1 MIKNRL
7 HPTIIASGKDGFLMP
22 DMLVKL
28 YELDRYKDNR
38 EQLRAQGISIQ
49 PAMAANLGRI
59 RRWILEHFSE
69 GWADEAAQATL
80 ASPCRC
86 LLAVRDGE
94 EGGREILGFA
104 CYDTTAKGFFGP
116 TGVSEAARGL
126 GVGRALLLGTLRN
139 MEAAGYAYAVIGWV
153 GPAKFYE
160 TCCGAALIENSDPG
174 YYRNTL

>member
-49 PAMAANLGRI
+49 PAMAANLSRI

-69 GWADEAAQATL
+69 GWADEATQAVL

-126 GVGRALLLGTLRN
+126 GVGCCSAPCGIWRRPATPTPLSAGWAPPNFTKP
-139 MEAAGYAYAVIGWV
+139 AAA
-153 GPAKFYE
+153 P
-160 TCCGAALIENSDPG
+160 P
-174 YYRNTL
+174 